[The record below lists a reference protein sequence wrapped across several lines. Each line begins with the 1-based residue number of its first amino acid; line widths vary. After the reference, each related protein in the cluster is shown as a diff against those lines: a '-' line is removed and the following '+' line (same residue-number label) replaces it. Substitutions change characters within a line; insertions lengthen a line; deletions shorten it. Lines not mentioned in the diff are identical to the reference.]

1 MGINSTKY
9 EPVISA
15 KKIDPFSPEFSG
27 HCYVQK
33 IALMDS
39 KLCQIRLNPL

>member
-1 MGINSTKY
+1 MAS
-9 EPVISA
+9 
-15 KKIDPFSPEFSG
+15 KKIDPFSVEFSD

-39 KLCQIRLNPL
+39 KLCQIRLDPF